1 LQAGVFAPSASPDP
15 ARYRRA
21 RNANLRAAQGAATAC
36 ERAVLSHASA
46 AIAWDLPVVGRAVEQ
61 PCLTVQ
67 SRTALRSLAKVHLH
81 RATLDEILQVSGYG
95 ATPVARTVAD
105 LSREH
110 GIDTGLAAA
119 DAALHSGLTTKEEL
133 LSVVARQSRWPG
145 VKAARRVAEFA
156 DERSESP
163 LESISRLRMDKHHLP
178 PPRPQALIC
187 DEWGVLIARSDFYW
201 DEYGVMGEA
210 DGAMK
215 WEHDPKVR
223 DAHDEQTRF
232 LESLGLIVVRWGW
245 AELRAF
251 DSVVRR
257 LRLGF
262 ARGARPGSPL
272 RRWQVRHK

>member
-1 LQAGVFAPSASPDP
+1 V
-15 ARYRRA
+15 RYRRD
-21 RNANLRAAQGAATAC
+21 RVENLRAAHGAATAC
-36 ERAVLSHASA
+36 ERAALSHASA
-46 AIAWDLPVVGRAVEQ
+46 AIAWDLPVVGRAVTR

-67 SRTALRSLAKVHLH
+67 SHTALRKLTKVHLH
-81 RATLDEILQVSGYG
+81 RATIDEIALVNGHS
-95 ATPVARTVAD
+95 ALPVARTVAD

-110 GIDTGLAAA
+110 GVATGLAAA
-119 DAALHSGLTTKEEL
+119 DAALHAGLTTKEEL
-133 LSVVARQSRWPG
+133 MSVVAHQRGWPG

-156 DERSESP
+156 DELSESP
-163 LESISRLRMDKHHLP
+163 LESISRLRMDEHHLP

-187 DEWGVLIARSDFYW
+187 DEWGVLVARSDFYW
-201 DEYGVMGEA
+201 DEFGVMGES

-215 WEHDPKVR
+215 WKNDPGAR
-223 DAHDEQTRF
+223 DAQEEHTRF

-262 ARGARPGSPL
+262 ARGARPGSRL